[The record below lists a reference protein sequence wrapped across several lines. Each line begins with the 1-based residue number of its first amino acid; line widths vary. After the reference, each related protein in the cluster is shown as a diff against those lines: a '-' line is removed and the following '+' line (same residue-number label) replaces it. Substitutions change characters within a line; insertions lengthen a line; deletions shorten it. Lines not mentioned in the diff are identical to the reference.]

1 MSNVTK
7 LFEETM
13 TDLVSF
19 QQSFHT
25 LTHLY
30 ENNDVVGFVIRKQ
43 FSPYL
48 NDTCISSKNKYLEQS
63 IKMFVKDALLKM
75 TLDERSEFIEQQKK
89 IWDWNE
95 SCE

>member
-43 FSPYL
+43 FSP
-48 NDTCISSKNKYLEQS
+48 I
-63 IKMFVKDALLKM
+63 
-75 TLDERSEFIEQQKK
+75 
-89 IWDWNE
+89 
-95 SCE
+95 